1 VGSKR
6 LHAERNE
13 KLSDKLYTE
22 GEFFDWC
29 ITTTFYSAIKFI
41 QHHALPNQYNG
52 TQCTTLDEFAR
63 AMNLKSETK
72 HKITEILVETAL
84 PSIITEYRWLK
95 DNSYNARYHDY
106 EVSQDFAKL
115 ARKFLKK
122 NQRQL
127 PNQLKNKLQ

>member
-1 VGSKR
+1 MSKR

-13 KLSDKLYTE
+13 KLSHKLYDE

-41 QHHALPNQYNG
+41 QHYALPNQYNG
-52 TQCTTLDEFAR
+52 TQCSTLDEFAR

-72 HKITEILVETAL
+72 HKITETLVETAL
-84 PSIITEYRWLK
+84 PSVITEYRWLK

-106 EVSQDFAKL
+106 DVSQDFAKL
-115 ARKFLKK
+115 AKKFLKK
-122 NQRQL
+122 IKDNC
-127 PNQLKNKLQ
+127 PTE